1 MGTASNARPRS
12 QGFSLIELMVSMV
25 IALVATLAITALLVH
40 GERSKR
46 STTSVN
52 DMNQTGA
59 YIAYVLDRHIRNAG
73 SGYSQ
78 RWSDVFGCFV
88 NASKAG
94 NPVLPR
100 ASAIASP
107 FDNAALVFPL
117 APVLIQAGAADIGGA
132 AAEIRGD
139 LVTVMS
145 GTAGYSES
153 PPLVNISSVV
163 GTSSSGSL
171 RLPNTLGFKNDD
183 IVLLADPG
191 VPQGCMTEQVGGLP
205 GTGGGTFTQLPL
217 AGQYYAA
224 TGSNVALGNFGGN
237 TFALQIGNTTGNPPQ
252 FMIYGVGADR
262 TLFGYDLLQFGAV
275 DAPVPLTDGIVEM
288 RALYGL
294 DTTNPPDGTLDT
306 WVLPDAASGFDAASL
321 SDGSAGAR
329 AKLRQIVA
337 IRLGFVL
344 RTPLR
349 EREMVLGSNYQ
360 TATSSYTL
368 TLFGDLDPAV
378 QRTRAVAGDDRYY
391 RFRTVEATVPL
402 RNVLLA
408 PAS

>member
-1 MGTASNARPRS
+1 MATAANTRPRS
-12 QGFSLIELMVSMV
+12 QGFSLIELMVSMA

-59 YIAYVLDRHIRNAG
+59 YTAYVLDRHIRNAG

-78 RWSDVFGCFV
+78 RWSDVFGCLV

-94 NPVLPR
+94 NAVLPR
-100 ASAIASP
+100 PSAIAGP
-107 FDNAALVFPL
+107 FENSALVFPL
-117 APVLIQAGAADIGGA
+117 APVLIQAGAADTGGA
-132 AAEIRGD
+132 SPEIRGD
-139 LVTVMS
+139 LLTVMS
-145 GTAGYSES
+145 GTAGYSET
-153 PPLVNISSVV
+153 PPLVTISSVV

-171 RLPNTLGFKNDD
+171 RLPNTLGFQNDD

-205 GTGGGTFTQLPL
+205 ATGGGTFTQLPL
-217 AGQYYAA
+217 TGPYYAA

-237 TFALQIGNTTGNPPQ
+237 TFALQIGNTAGNPPQ

-262 TLFGYDLLQFGAV
+262 TLFGYDLLQFGSV
-275 DAPVPLTDGIVEM
+275 DAPVPLSDGIVEM

-294 DTTNPPDGTLDT
+294 DTTNPPDGTLDS
-306 WVLPDAASGFDAASL
+306 WVLPDAASGFDMATL
-321 SDGSAGAR
+321 SDGSAAAR
-329 AKLRQIVA
+329 VKLRQIIA

-378 QRTRAVAGDDRYY
+378 RRTRSVAGDDRYY